1 MQYVGESER
10 AVRQVFARARA
21 SSPCIIFFDELDA
34 LVPRRDETLSE
45 SSARVVNTL
54 LTELDGLDA
63 RRGLFVLAA
72 TNRPDMLDPAMC
84 RPGRLDK
91 LLYVDLPAPEERT
104 EIIRTLLAGSRT
116 RSRVPLLSPQVG
128 EDVAVMVRGPKGDGY
143 SGADLA
149 ALVREAGVRALRRAL
164 GTLEEMDSRPCPGP
178 SGGAGAA
185 AAAVDADADASE
197 RKDAVGAVGAVVL
210 FEDFQAAL
218 GKVAPSVSKTQRR
231 RYEAL
236 RETFASGGIGGR
248 GGKERVV

>member
-1 MQYVGESER
+1 VQYVGESER

-34 LVPRRDETLSE
+34 LVPRRDDTLSE

-54 LTELDGLDA
+54 LTELDGLDP
-63 RRGLFVLAA
+63 RRGVFVLAA

-104 EIIRTLLAGSRT
+104 EIIRTLLAASRT
-116 RSRVPLLSPQVG
+116 RSRVPLSSPQVG
-128 EDVAVMVRGPKGDGY
+128 EDVATMIGGPKGDGY

-164 GTLEEMDSRPCPGP
+164 GTLDKMDTRSGP
-178 SGGAGAA
+178 SDAPA
-185 AAAVDADADASE
+185 ADAGE
-197 RKDAVGAVGAVVL
+197 RKDGEGVVVL
-210 FEDFQAAL
+210 FEDFQASL
-218 GKVAPSVSKTQRR
+218 EKVAPSVSRTQRR

-236 RETFASGGIGGR
+236 RETFASGVRGR
-248 GGKERVV
+248 EGKERVV

>member
-1 MQYVGESER
+1 
-10 AVRQVFARARA
+10 
-21 SSPCIIFFDELDA
+21 
-34 LVPRRDETLSE
+34 
-45 SSARVVNTL
+45 
-54 LTELDGLDA
+54 
-63 RRGLFVLAA
+63 
-72 TNRPDMLDPAMC
+72 MLDPAMC

-91 LLYVDLPAPEERT
+91 LLYVDLPAPEERA

-128 EDVAVMVRGPKGDGY
+128 EDVAVMVGGPQGDGY

-164 GTLEEMDSRPCPGP
+164 GTLEEMDSRLGAS
-178 SGGAGAA
+178 SGEAGTAVVV
-185 AAAVDADADASE
+185 AAVE
-197 RKDAVGAVGAVVL
+197 VGEKKDAEGATVVL
-210 FEDFQAAL
+210 FEDFQAAW

-248 GGKERVV
+248 EGKERVL